1 MGRLA
6 GWVGCAGKGVLN
18 VHRMKKRSC
27 YARGRCMGCLVILRW
42 FPSCSHSRLS
52 SLVSAGSCVV
62 RVCRGGSCC
71 LRCSGVVSSVF
82 PLLSWSCLSGL
93 GLVVRGW
100 CVLSLSGLGVL
111 VPFRG
116 GWWILVGWWYLLC
129 CVASYPLLGF
139 CVVVPV
145 LGPCA

>member
-1 MGRLA
+1 MQ
-6 GWVGCAGKGVLN
+6 VGGFERTPYEKEILLCKGAMHGLPGDF
-18 VHRMKKRSC
+18 S
-27 YARGRCMGCLVILRW
+27 LI
-42 FPSCSHSRLS
+42 PSHYHSRLS
-52 SLVSAGSCVV
+52 PLVSAASCVV

-71 LRCSGVVSSVF
+71 LRCSGAGPSVF

-145 LGPCA
+145 LGPVRMTG